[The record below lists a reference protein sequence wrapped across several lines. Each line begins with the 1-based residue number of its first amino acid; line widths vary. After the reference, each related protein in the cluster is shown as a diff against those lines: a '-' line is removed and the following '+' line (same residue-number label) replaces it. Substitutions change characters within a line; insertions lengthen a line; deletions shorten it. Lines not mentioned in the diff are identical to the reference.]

1 MQHNFHSSIIRAYDI
16 RGLYGK
22 TLNDIDAFFVGKS
35 FASFLHKKNLL
46 SSFDKIVSEY
56 RNLYNKK
63 HNIVEATVTLTDR
76 LPEKTRIHLRESLKK
91 KYKAR
96 EVHILEKVDERL
108 IGGLKIKVADEV
120 IDMTIKNYL
129 TELKHKILK

>member
-1 MQHNFHSSIIRAYDI
+1 MKKVDTKQLAHALLDLTDGREPAEEKKAIKEFAVF
-16 RGLYGK
+16 
-22 TLNDIDAFFVGKS
+22 LN
-35 FASFLHKKNLL
+35 KKNLL

-120 IDMTIKNYL
+120 IDMTIKNSL
-129 TELKHKILK
+129 NELKHKILK